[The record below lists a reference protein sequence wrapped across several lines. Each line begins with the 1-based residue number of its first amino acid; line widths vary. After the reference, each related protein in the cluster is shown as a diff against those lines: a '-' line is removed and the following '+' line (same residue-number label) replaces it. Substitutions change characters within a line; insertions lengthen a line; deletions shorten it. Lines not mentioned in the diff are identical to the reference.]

1 MDYLYYVFAIL
12 TFIAVVLL
20 IEGLYLVWN
29 SSRGPE
35 AERVARRLRIM
46 SAGAHGDT
54 GSSMIK
60 KRLLSDT
67 PALQRLLLS
76 VPRVH
81 ALDRL
86 LEQSGLTWSVASFA
100 GVMLATAGAAF
111 LLLSY
116 FSVPWALRLPLAY
129 ATIAAAYALAAS
141 LVYRHVRVPTA
152 AAV

>member
-1 MDYLYYVFAIL
+1 
-12 TFIAVVLL
+12 
-20 IEGLYLVWN
+20 
-29 SSRGPE
+29 
-35 AERVARRLRIM
+35 M

-67 PALQRLLLS
+67 PSLQRVLLG

-100 GVMLATAGAAF
+100 GVMLAAAGAAF

-116 FSVPWALRLPLAY
+116 FGVPWLLRLPLVAG
-129 ATIAAAYALAAS
+129 AALLPLLVVVARQDQAPAAHRAAIARCAGPDGARPARRPCLS
-141 LVYRHVRVPTA
+141 HRPENGRR
-152 AAV
+152 